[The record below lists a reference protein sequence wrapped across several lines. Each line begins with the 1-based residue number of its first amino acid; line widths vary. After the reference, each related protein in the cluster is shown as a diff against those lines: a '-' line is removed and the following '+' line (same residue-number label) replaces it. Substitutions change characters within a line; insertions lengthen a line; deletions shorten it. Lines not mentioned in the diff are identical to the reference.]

1 MIQIETIKETK
12 EQSYTTKQYLISA
25 IIMVVLGGIIF
36 SNPSSVIK
44 FISYVLAVL
53 SIGYG
58 CFRIYSY
65 TKLNN
70 KNDDLKYMLL
80 ASGII
85 FILIGILLIVFSN
98 AIEVI
103 IRITLGILI
112 NIGGSDPDKR
122 FELKVHIEFRVGAK
136 LDLIAEGGLYGGIAK
151 VVGGIEGTLF
161 DANVGLRLYVYILD
175 GFHEIYINLSI
186 NAIKIRGY
194 AETEIDIY
202 IYKSKLVLF
211 EKEFG
216 LKVPLLNMYYYLKV
230 DFWGQVLESEKD
242 SKTISDYMR

>member
-80 ASGII
+80 ASGLI

-103 IRITLGILI
+103 IRITLGIWILFSGINQLVFAIPGIKTKDSYIPLI
-112 NIGGSDPDKR
+112 FSVI
-122 FELKVHIEFRVGAK
+122 
-136 LDLIAEGGLYGGIAK
+136 LILCGLYMILVSNIIFGMIGLIILIYGILKIAM
-151 VVGGIEGTLF
+151 F
-161 DANVGLRLYVYILD
+161 VY
-175 GFHEIYINLSI
+175 YSQKN
-186 NAIKIRGY
+186 
-194 AETEIDIY
+194 IDK
-202 IYKSKLVLF
+202 KSK
-211 EKEFG
+211 EKI
-216 LKVPLLNMYYYLKV
+216 KTVK
-230 DFWGQVLESEKD
+230 
-242 SKTISDYMR
+242 SKNIKNVKKSKNKKKK